1 MSALTEMVIVYALV
15 ATALIYVMRGW
26 IIKFVF
32 KKSSVSDK
40 GCGTCES
47 GGCATCKAHTM
58 PDLKGL

>member
-15 ATALIYVMRGW
+15 AGALIYVMRGF
-26 IIKFVF
+26 IMKLIF
-32 KKSSVSDK
+32 KTSPASEE
-40 GCGTCES
+40 GCSTCDS